1 MAKGRVVTI
10 EEPFTQVLDEMIQE
24 KIESTHGTD
33 QKLLRNKYRLMV
45 KSLAGTKKNMT
56 FPDFAYLA
64 TCMEVPIKSVFDKIG
79 IEIEWPCE
87 GASWLAQVL
96 QVIRPASK
104 AKLAT
109 VVRAMTP
116 EFWLPDGDTC
126 KLIMTTPTKRLY
138 YAIRNS
144 YTDPAKQ
151 PKMVEQ
157 WGNAA
162 VIKVWNDRKLNT
174 IAPIKDILEI
184 GKKMMLSPAWLLTWV
199 DGNTVILAD
208 SPVSE
213 FIIAGYLFMSEENQM
228 TFNHLVDSLLTG
240 QEEM

>member
-87 GASWLAQVL
+87 RASWLAQVL

-116 EFWLPDGDTC
+116 EFW
-126 KLIMTTPTKRLY
+126 Y